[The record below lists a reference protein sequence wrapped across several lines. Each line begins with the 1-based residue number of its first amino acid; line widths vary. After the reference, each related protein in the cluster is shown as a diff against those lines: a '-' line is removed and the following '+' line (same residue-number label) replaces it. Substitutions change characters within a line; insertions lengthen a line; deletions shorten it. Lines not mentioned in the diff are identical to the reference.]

1 MRSTVTMLT
10 AALGVCVAAISTPA
24 AVGGRASHT
33 IVVSSAAALKAA
45 LVDANAGRRI
55 LVRRGVYEL
64 DVALRVPAHASL
76 EGEGSGATVL
86 KGLPVVAGDVVT
98 LGDGT
103 TLRRL
108 AVEDAA
114 GRRGNVV
121 AVGSR
126 RPGDTVTATIVD
138 CRLVTPNPIG
148 AAPNGPVGVALTV
161 LTNNLNRGDP
171 PAADA
176 GARVRVRIER
186 SVLRAGG
193 RGFALFAANFAPRGR
208 IALEITRSEL
218 NGTVEIS
225 GGISRPDEVSRASV
239 VVDSRRN
246 TYALPLP
253 GAVAWSILGGTGPP
267 FRVVGVRTFDNAVR
281 VDSRRDR
288 IAGALTGIQVHAGRR
303 FDADVGASS
312 HNRVDLRLRRLTI
325 GSSGADLVLEAAVA
339 FAPVAPGDGNVL
351 HVDMRRSSGTG
362 RRANRYA
369 HSRVFGPPMP
379 GTEGTRNRL
388 AVAGTPRQFARTN
401 EQIDPA
407 PPPRFFTM
415 ARGRR

>member
-1 MRSTVTMLT
+1 MRSTVTMLA
-10 AALGVCVAAISTPA
+10 AALAVCVAAMSTRA
-24 AVGGRASHT
+24 AEGGRASHT
-33 IVVSSAAALKAA
+33 IVVSSVAALKAA

-64 DVALRVPAHASL
+64 DVALRVPNRVRL
-76 EGEGSGATVL
+76 EGEGSGATLL
-86 KGLPVVAGDVVT
+86 KALPSVAGDVVT

-103 TLRRL
+103 TLRDL
-108 AVEDAA
+108 AVEDSA
-114 GRRGNVV
+114 GRLGNVV
-121 AVGSR
+121 AVGSQR
-126 RPGDTVTATIVD
+126 RADSVTATIVA
-138 CRLVTPNPIG
+138 CRLVTPNPTGG
-148 AAPNGPVGVALTV
+148 AMNGPTGVALTV
-161 LTNNLNRGDP
+161 LTNNRNRGDP

-267 FRVVGVRTFDNAVR
+267 FPVVGARTFDNAVR
-281 VDSRRDR
+281 VVSRRDR
-288 IAGALTGIQVHAGRR
+288 IAGAQTGIRAHAGRR
-303 FDADVGASS
+303 FDPVVGPSS
-312 HNRVDLRLRRLTI
+312 HNLVDLRLHRLTI
-325 GSSGADLVLEAAVA
+325 DTSGADLVLEAAVA
-339 FAPVAPGDGNVL
+339 FAAVAPGDGNVL
-351 HVDMRRSSGTG
+351 HVDIHRSTGSGT
-362 RRANRYA
+362 RANRYA
-369 HSRVFGPPMP
+369 HSRTFGPPTP
-379 GTEGTRNRL
+379 GTEGIGNRL
-388 AVAGTPRQFARTN
+388 EVAGTQQRFLRTN

-407 PPPRFFTM
+407 PPREFFTGN
-415 ARGRR
+415 RGER